1 MMIYKIKIFKKHKQ
15 IRKIQIKMM
24 NLNYNKAKQFKK
36 MIKKK
41 Q

>member
-15 IRKIQIKMM
+15 IKKLRIKMM

>member
-1 MMIYKIKIFKKHKQ
+1 MIYKIKISKKHKQ
-15 IRKIQIKMM
+15 IGKIRIKMM
-24 NLNYNKAKQFKK
+24 NLKYNKAKQFKK